1 MRHHS
6 KKTKKLVQYMKIRSV
21 IEDVNWGM
29 TDEQMEEMF
38 DMGFRHIYGVQID
51 DDGNLLSDDQEVFT
65 GYFDIVTRVNFDE
78 YLLSKVEMN

>member
-1 MRHHS
+1 
-6 KKTKKLVQYMKIRSV
+6 MKIRSSV
-21 IEDVNWGM
+21 EDVEWGL
-29 TDEQMEEMF
+29 TDEFMEEMF

>member
-1 MRHHS
+1 M
-6 KKTKKLVQYMKIRSV
+6 KTKKLVQYMKIRSSV
-21 IEDVNWGM
+21 EDVEWGL
-29 TDEQMEEMF
+29 TDEFMEEMF
-38 DMGFRHIYGVQID
+38 DFGIRHIFGVHLD